1 MNETP
6 RPDPDRDERLSSI
19 YSATAPEAPPPSLDD
34 AIRAA
39 ARRSV
44 AARPQR
50 AGASFARN
58 WQMPLS
64 LAAVLVLCVSLVVV
78 MRDEGSELTQV
89 PRADAPVP
97 AARVNETVDGASA
110 VPKIELTPAD
120 VSRSKNIGLK
130 PPPANA
136 PAGSGTDQ
144 YALATPAPKVGIRG
158 SVGGLTQETS
168 RGAEYVAPESQPR
181 RAVAS
186 PFPERGERAAAE
198 PAEAV
203 AAATAGKLQARRD
216 AVPAEPSQA
225 IVAADARSRSSAGN
239 AAAPA
244 TNAIESA
251 QTLRQEQATADRMER
266 DSARAQARPEAQAMA
281 KPAPAPHMR
290 AAPMASAKSVAEQG
304 TVLDK
309 SVKESAD
316 AVASMMR
323 LPPEKWLERI
333 EDLRRQGRI
342 DEARA
347 GFAEF
352 RKRYPDYVVPQA
364 LLDWTRQ

>member
-1 MNETP
+1 
-6 RPDPDRDERLSSI
+6 
-19 YSATAPEAPPPSLDD
+19 
-34 AIRAA
+34 
-39 ARRSV
+39 
-44 AARPQR
+44 
-50 AGASFARN
+50 
-58 WQMPLS
+58 MPLS

-78 MRDEGSELTQV
+78 MHDEGSELTQV
-89 PRADAPVP
+89 PRADAPMP
-97 AARVNETVDGASA
+97 AARVKENAGGASS
-110 VPKIELTPAD
+110 VPKIELAPAD
-120 VSRSKNIGLK
+120 AARSKNVGLK
-130 PPPANA
+130 PPPPNA
-136 PAGSGTDQ
+136 PAAGGADQ
-144 YALATPAPKVGIRG
+144 YALAASAPTVGIRG
-158 SVGGLTQETS
+158 SVGGIMQEAK
-168 RGAEYVAPESQPR
+168 RGAETVAPENQPQ
-181 RAVAS
+181 RAAAS
-186 PFPERGERAAAE
+186 AFSGKSAAE
-198 PAEAV
+198 PAEAA

-225 IVAADARSRSSAGN
+225 VLAADARSRSSAGN

-251 QTLRQEQATADRMER
+251 QMLRQEQATADRMER

-281 KPAPAPHMR
+281 KPAPAPPVVR

-309 SVKESAD
+309 SAKESAD
-316 AVASMMR
+316 AVALMMR

-352 RKRYPDYVVPQA
+352 RKRYPDYVLPTA
-364 LLDWTRQ
+364 LRDWAQQ